1 MSFNEALNEAPSC
14 LNGEGDLLRHGA
26 ARLLEGLDQDKLAAL
41 EETLGQ
47 LYACIKEKR
56 WKKVPDDVLSSIWAS
71 CTAILLHG
79 LSGVEV
85 SIRCSIPIAHFAP
98 SKPRRPS
105 ASPTFQTWQPSGY
118 IIYLILHVS
127 IFLFN
132 NQTVSTWCRRVLRH
146 CTFFGP

>member
-1 MSFNEALNEAPSC
+1 MSFNEALNDAPSC
-14 LNGEGDLLRHGA
+14 LSGEGELLRHGA

-85 SIRCSIPIAHFAP
+85 SIRAQCPFCPNENQDVHQHRLL
-98 SKPRRPS
+98 SKHDN
-105 ASPTFQTWQPSGY
+105 TQG
-118 IIYLILHVS
+118 ILSSLPCTLQFFCLTIKLYQHGA
-127 IFLFN
+127 
-132 NQTVSTWCRRVLRH
+132 CRRVSRH
-146 CTFFGP
+146 CTFLGP